1 MPERIGEQDSE
12 ERSDGVGRTEAAART
27 DGPDRIERSGRTRRP
42 DRAGTADR
50 SGAVDGPGLASPV
63 DVALER
69 ALEGLFRL
77 GANRRFSSRQ
87 AIAVGAVVTRAG
99 YAILRSLHDR
109 GPLSVRGLA
118 DACAMDAATASRQLL
133 PLVDEGLVERRA
145 AEGDARQV
153 ELRLTPH
160 GRAVYARIVE
170 YRLDQLTGVL
180 ESWPEA
186 ERAMLTRLVER
197 LVRDLARL
205 PRASASSRTAS
216 SASPRGGRARPS

>member
-1 MPERIGEQDSE
+1 MSERLEEQDS
-12 ERSDGVGRTEAAART
+12 SAAGVGGE
-27 DGPDRIERSGRTRRP
+27 G
-42 DRAGTADR
+42 
-50 SGAVDGPGLASPV
+50 GLALAAPV

-77 GANRRFSSRQ
+77 GANRRFNFRQ

-145 AEGDARQV
+145 ADADARQV
-153 ELRLTPH
+153 EVRLTPH
-160 GRAVYARIVE
+160 GRAIYARIVE
-170 YRLDQLTGVL
+170 YRLDQLTDVL
-180 ESWPEA
+180 EDWPETD
-186 ERAMLTRLVER
+186 RATLARLVER

-205 PRASASSRTAS
+205 PRSPEASAPSS
-216 SASPRGGRARPS
+216 SPRSGRR